1 MNLFEK
7 LPLPP
12 VFYHGRE
19 GSYWRED
26 SRSGWIKINETS
38 VRLFVADHG
47 YAKKNDGSVNSEADE
62 CVMRVQAEQNVVY
75 AAPLAGYDAG
85 SYDMNGKTILVTEG
99 PKRIVPKAGEWPTL
113 ARLFEGMFVDGEV
126 DQRSY
131 FYGWLKSGLATFRSG
146 TWRASQMLALAGDA
160 GSGKSLTQNLITE
173 LFGGRCAKPYQ
184 FMRGGTEFNSQL
196 FSGEHLMLEDE
207 SESVDMRSR
216 RHFGA
221 MMKTLLCGR
230 DQNCHGKN
238 REAVMLRPLW
248 RMSVSLNF
256 DPERLLVL
264 PPLDDDVCDKI
275 IALKVVNHEM
285 PMRTETEAEKE
296 RFWQTL
302 VSELPAF
309 AAYLETWNVPED
321 LRDERYGIR
330 AFQHAEIVERLN
342 ATSSE
347 IRLLELIDLTLF
359 RNQFERRAWVGSA
372 AELERRLTD
381 EQSAFRDEAR
391 RLLNWNAAC
400 GSYLG
405 RLEKCREGHHA
416 GRVASRLIHGRR
428 EWTIQPPARDEGEA
442 WITPVGDSCPPQRL
456 SEAVRAGLGL
466 N

>member
-19 GSYWRED
+19 MNYWRAND
-26 SRSGWIKINETS
+26 RDQWMKINEGS

-47 YAKKNDGSVNSEADE
+47 YAKKNDGGVNSETDE
-62 CVMRVQAEQNVVY
+62 CVMRIQSEQNVVY

-85 SYDMNGKTILVTEG
+85 SYEMNGKTILVTEG
-99 PKRIVPKAGEWPTL
+99 PKHIVPKAGDWPTL
-113 ARLFEGMFVDGEV
+113 NRLFEGMFVDGEI
-126 DQRSY
+126 DQRPY
-131 FYGWLKSGLATFRSG
+131 LYGWLKFGLATFRSG
-146 TWRASQMLALAGDA
+146 TWRGSQMMALAGDA

-196 FSGEHLMLEDE
+196 FAGEHLMLEDE

-216 RHFGA
+216 RHFAA

-230 DQNCHGKN
+230 DQSCHGKN

-264 PPLDDDVCDKI
+264 PPLDDDVRDKI
-275 IALKVVNHEM
+275 IALKVVSHEM
-285 PMRTETEAEKE
+285 PMRTETETEKE
-296 RFWQTL
+296 LFWRTL
-302 VSELPAF
+302 VNELPAF
-309 AAYLETWNVPED
+309 AAFLETWNVPDD
-321 LRDERYGIR
+321 LRDDRYGVR
-330 AFQHAEIVERLN
+330 AFQHPEIVERLN

-347 IRLLELIDLTLF
+347 IRLLELIDLTIF
-359 RNQFERRAWVGSA
+359 KNQFERRPWAGLS

-381 EQSAFRDEAR
+381 DQCAFRDEAR

-405 RLEKCREGHHA
+405 RLEKVREGYHA
-416 GRVASRLIHGRR
+416 GRVTSRLIHGRR
-428 EWTIQPPARDEGEA
+428 EWTIQPPARDEGET
-442 WITPVGDSCPPQRL
+442 WIVPDGDGRPAPRL
-456 SEAVRAGLGL
+456 GEDVRAGLGL